1 MFRRLP
7 TTEALFVAI
16 EVDGRRVQARSGESV
31 AAALL
36 VAGCVPLRHTP
47 LSGAPR
53 APVCMM
59 GVCFECLVQID
70 DQPNVQACMV
80 PVRDGMRIRTQH
92 AARKAEA

>member
-1 MFRRLP
+1 MFKKLA
-7 TTEALFVAI
+7 TTEAHSVDI
-16 EVDGRRVQARSGESV
+16 EVDGRPVQARTGESV

-36 VAGCVPLRHTP
+36 IAGCVPLRHTP

-59 GVCFECLVQID
+59 GVCFECLVEID

-92 AARKAEA
+92 AARKAGA

>member
-1 MFRRLP
+1 MFKRLA
-7 TTEALFVAI
+7 TTEGRSVDI
-16 EVDGRRVQARSGESV
+16 EVDGRSVQAQDGESV

-59 GVCFECLVQID
+59 GVCFECLVEID

-80 PVRDGMRIRTQH
+80 PVRDGMRVRTQH
-92 AARKAEA
+92 AARKAGA

>member
-1 MFRRLP
+1 MFKRLAI
-7 TTEALFVAI
+7 TEARSVVI
-16 EVDGRRVQARSGESV
+16 EVDGRPVPARAGESV

-36 VAGCVPLRHTP
+36 IAGCVPLRHTP

-59 GVCFECLVQID
+59 GVCFECLVEID
-70 DQPNVQACMV
+70 GQPNVQACMV
-80 PVRDGMRIRTQH
+80 SVRDGMRIRTQH

>member
-1 MFRRLP
+1 MFKRLD
-7 TTEALFVAI
+7 TTDTRSVDI
-16 EVDGRRVQARSGESV
+16 EVDGHPLQAREGETV

-53 APVCMM
+53 APACMM
-59 GVCFECLVQID
+59 GVCFECLVEID

-92 AARKAEA
+92 AARKTEA